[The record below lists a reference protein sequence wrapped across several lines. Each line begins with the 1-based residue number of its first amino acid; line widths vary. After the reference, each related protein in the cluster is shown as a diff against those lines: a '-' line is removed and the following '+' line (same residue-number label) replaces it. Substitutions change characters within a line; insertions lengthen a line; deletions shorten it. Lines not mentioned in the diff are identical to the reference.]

1 MKLKRLDTPEGRYYV
16 YSAGK
21 NANYADGTLILM
33 PSVTTILGQLDSQRL
48 INLEKEIGKEALAEI
63 GQKAMRRG
71 TAMHLFL
78 ENYLICLQKDSNH
91 DKSLLYTQKKTPT
104 DLRNEGLAEESINM
118 GRNLFYNYVHEGY
131 LERIKRVLLTEKFVW
146 SLKNRFAGTLDFGFL
161 SMLNQIVISD
171 FKSANGIKDEETIH
185 KYYLQLAAY
194 IIAFEEIYNKR
205 VSHAEL
211 WISNPHGIQERIL
224 EGTELEEMKAEFIEL
239 SNQYHRNWNPE
250 EIIAK
255 YYRT

>member
-21 NANYADGTLILM
+21 NANYADGTLLLM
-33 PSVTTILGQLDSQRL
+33 PSVTTILGQVDSQRL
-48 INLEKEIGKEALAEI
+48 KDLENEIGKEALAEI
-63 GQKAMRRG
+63 GQRAMKRG

-78 ENYLICLQKDSNH
+78 ENYLVCLQKEGNH

-104 DLRNEGLAEESINM
+104 DLRNDGITEDSINT
-118 GRNLFYNYVHEGY
+118 GRNLFYNYIHEGY
-131 LERIKRVLLTEKFVW
+131 LERIKRVLCTEKFIW
-146 SLKNRFAGTLDFGFL
+146 SLKNKFAGTLDFGFL
-161 SMLNQIVISD
+161 NKLNQIVISD
-171 FKSANGIKDEETIH
+171 FKSANGIKDDETIH

-194 IIAFEEIYNKR
+194 IIAFEEIYNKQ

-211 WISNPHGIQERIL
+211 WISSPHGIQERIL
-224 EGTELEEMKAEFIEL
+224 HGEELESMKAEFIEL
-239 SNQYHRNWNPE
+239 ANQYHRNWNPE
-250 EIIAK
+250 ELISK